1 VAAYPEAVS
10 RGTVHRLVI
19 PTHVFADATLRRDI
33 TISNFEPGGTPFAPG
48 LVQKDYIVE
57 VM

>member
-19 PTHVFADATLRRDI
+19 PTHVFADTTLRRDI
-33 TISNFEPGGTPFAPG
+33 TISNFEPG